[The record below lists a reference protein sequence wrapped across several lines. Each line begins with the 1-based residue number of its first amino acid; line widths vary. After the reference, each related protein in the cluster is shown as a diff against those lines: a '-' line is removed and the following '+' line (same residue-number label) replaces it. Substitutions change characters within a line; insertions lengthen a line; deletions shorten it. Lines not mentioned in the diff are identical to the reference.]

1 MAKPVSS
8 NSMKIKMNIVLA
20 VMITLG
26 FCSLIGRLYY
36 LQLVNFEEN
45 RTRALRQQLRP
56 TTIAAQRGTI
66 YDRNMKTLAA
76 SATVWSVILSPAA
89 ISSAEDL
96 NKIADFLAPLLALDR
111 DKIMQRGQKR
121 SSYMRL
127 SSNGLSRRRPTRLRP
142 FRSTTSSA
150 ASI

>member
-26 FCSLIGRLYY
+26 FCGLIGRLYY
-36 LQLVNFEEN
+36 LQLVDFEEN

-56 TTIAAQRGTI
+56 TTIAAQRGAI

-76 SATVWSVILSPAA
+76 SATVWAVIISPAE
-89 ISSAEDL
+89 IKSDEEL
-96 NKIADFLAPLLALDR
+96 NKIADFLAPLLEIDR
-111 DKIMQRGQKR
+111 EKIMQRGQKK
-121 SSYMRL
+121 SS
-127 SSNGLSRRRPTRLRP
+127 
-142 FRSTTSSA
+142 
-150 ASI
+150 